1 MFPHTLAHL
10 DLFLRSFLLICP
22 YLDSQEEI
30 AALNLAKFTKTQQEL
45 EEAYERSE
53 VAEMALAKM
62 RGGKGVRGP
71 SVF

>member
-1 MFPHTLAHL
+1 
-10 DLFLRSFLLICP
+10 
-22 YLDSQEEI
+22 LDSQEEI